1 VIRRS
6 KKNPPFTGRGWDQ
19 ESEWRRAAK
28 AGAPTLGAEGVDR
41 LTHRPQAK
49 KANPKKRAKK
59 VGAVKAQIGQFYSIS
74 IRNGKRARV
83 EVTDIDADGTVHV
96 SDLDAQNAGFVRA
109 ADWASASPRTLP
121 AKGKSAKRR
130 NPTDSELIARSRK
143 SGGVRHVDTDERG
156 HVLYFGGEEFVIG
169 DLPGD
174 KAWRRI
180 EELSAPGEEG
190 EVERRMYRLRLG
202 GKANPKPQKIRK
214 RRSNPEDHAQSPF
227 HGTLLRA
234 GWAYSHTT
242 PVVMGGDRRASY
254 SYKRGEHNVGVLH
267 APWGWEWSGGHAG
280 TQTGR
285 SGRTAEAL
293 AKYLRGVASREKK
306 HAEQQA
312 SRRAERAEKD
322 ARMRKFDALLKR
334 NPKRRRS

>member
-1 VIRRS
+1 MRNFIGAV
-6 KKNPPFTGRGWDQ
+6 FVAL
-19 ESEWRRAAK
+19 AAV
-28 AGAPTLGAEGVDR
+28 PAEGR
-41 LTHRPQAK
+41 LEALHHVGEREGHR
-49 KANPKKRAKK
+49 R
-59 VGAVKAQIGQFYSIS
+59 
-74 IRNGKRARV
+74 
-83 EVTDIDADGTVHV
+83 
-96 SDLDAQNAGFVRA
+96 GFVGGQVTGLA
-109 ADWASASPRTLP
+109 VGLHESD
-121 AKGKSAKRR
+121 
-130 NPTDSELIARSRK
+130 AR
-143 SGGVRHVDTDERG
+143 GLVH
-156 HVLYFGGEEFVIG
+156 IG
-169 DLPGD
+169 
-174 KAWRRI
+174 I
-180 EELSAPGEEG
+180 EHFEELLHPLLGELHPARDRSLGRFRGDDFLDPFAAREG